1 MKLRIILTF
10 LVLSFIT
17 LIFIGCDNEPVVI
30 IQIVDTDGDSIA
42 DSFDNCPDVANP
54 DQLDSNN
61 DGIGDACSV
70 EPLALCENGFAGQ
83 YPCENFNLMGTVS
96 LIDLTNDPAAEG
108 NDIWG
113 WTDPLT
119 GNEYALV
126 ASTVGTSFV
135 DITEPT
141 SPIMLGFL
149 PTATVS
155 SLWRDVKVYN
165 NHAFI
170 VSEAGGHGM
179 QVFDLTRLRTITSAP
194 ENFSAD
200 AVYTGFGSA
209 HNVAINE
216 DSGYAYA
223 VGTDTFSGGAHF
235 VNIQDPLNPTSA
247 GGYAGGGYSHDAQIV
262 NYNGPDTEHSGKE
275 IFIGSNANRIVIVD
289 VTDKDNPVELSSTNY
304 SGLGYTH
311 QGWLTQNQTYFVL
324 GDEVDE
330 INFGNNTRTL
340 IFDFIDLDNPS
351 YLSDY
356 FGPSGAIDHNLYIK
370 NNLIYQANYTA
381 GFRLLDASNVA
392 NGELTEV
399 GFFDTYPANDG
410 ISFNGAWSLYP
421 YFSSGNIIIGDIN
434 SGLIIISES
443 N

>member
-1 MKLRIILTF
+1 MKKNEIIRLLVAGLFILLTF
-10 LVLSFIT
+10 N
-17 LIFIGCDNEPVVI
+17 CDDEPVEV
-30 IQIVDTDGDSIA
+30 IQIVDTDSDGIA
-42 DSFDNCPDVANP
+42 DSIDNCINIANP

-70 EPLALCENGFAGQ
+70 EPLAYCVNGFANQ
-83 YPCENFNLMGTVS
+83 YPCENFDLMGNVS
-96 LIDLTNDPAAEG
+96 LLELTNDISAQG

-113 WTDPLT
+113 WTDPQT
-119 GNEYALV
+119 GNEYAIV

-135 DITEPT
+135 DVTEPT
-141 SPIMLGFL
+141 TPIMLGFL
-149 PTATVS
+149 PTATTS

-165 NHAFI
+165 NYAFV
-170 VSEAGGHGM
+170 VSEAQGHGM
-179 QVFDLTRLRTITSAP
+179 QIFDLTRLRDITNIP
-194 ENFSAD
+194 ESFDAD
-200 AVYTGFGSA
+200 AIYNGFGSA

-216 DSGYAYA
+216 NSGFAYA

-235 VNIQDPLNPTSA
+235 VNIQNPTNPISA
-247 GGYAGGGYSHDAQIV
+247 GGYAAGGYSHDAQII
-262 NYNGPDTEHSGKE
+262 NYNGPDSEHNGKE
-275 IFIGSNANRIVIVD
+275 IYIGSNANRILVVD
-289 VTDKDNPVELSSTNY
+289 VTDKNNPIELSSTNY

-311 QGWLTQNQTYFVL
+311 QGWLTQDHSYFVL

-340 IFDFIDLDNPS
+340 IFDFTDLDNPN

-381 GFRLLDASNVA
+381 GFRLLDGSSIAS
-392 NGELTEV
+392 GQLSEI
-399 GFFDTYPANDG
+399 GFFDTFPTNDG
-410 ISFNGAWSLYP
+410 TSFNGAWSLYP
-421 YFSSGNIIIGDIN
+421 YFTSGNIIIGDIN
-434 SGLIIISES
+434 NGLFIVKAS